1 MSVEDI
7 LIEAYR
13 EWRRLAEAE
22 GEAIRTCNW
31 SLCAACQKALQHLR
45 DRITA
50 LMPGLRAEW
59 SQSGCNR
66 AAKQQSLDETIH
78 ELIHLERDNQT
89 LLQSIR
95 EATQTKLKQFGDAR
109 FKLKKL
115 RRTYGLTSD
124 ATRSVL
130 S

>member
-1 MSVEDI
+1 MNAERD
-7 LIEAYR
+7 LLDAYR
-13 EWRRLAEAE
+13 EWRRLAETE

-31 SLCAACQKALQHLR
+31 SLCAACQKALKHLR

-59 SQSGCNR
+59 SQPGCNR
-66 AAKQQSLDETIH
+66 AAKQRALDETIK
-78 ELIHLERDNQT
+78 ELIHLERRNQT
-89 LLQSIR
+89 LLQCIR
-95 EATQTKLKQFGDAR
+95 EATQTKLKELGEATL
-109 FKLKKL
+109 KLKQL
-115 RRTYGLTSD
+115 RRSYGQTSA

>member
-1 MSVEDI
+1 MNAERD
-7 LIEAYR
+7 LLDAYR
-13 EWRRLAEAE
+13 EWRRLAETE

-45 DRITA
+45 GRITA

-59 SQSGCNR
+59 SQPGCNR
-66 AAKQQSLDETIH
+66 IAKQQSLDKTIN
-78 ELIHLERDNQT
+78 ELIHLERRNQT

-95 EATQTKLKQFGDAR
+95 EATQTKLKQLGEAGL
-109 FKLKKL
+109 KLKQL
-115 RRTYGLTSD
+115 RRSYGL
-124 ATRSVL
+124 APGGAGNVL

>member
-1 MSVEDI
+1 MNAETA
-7 LIEAYR
+7 LLEAYR
-13 EWRRLAEAE
+13 EWRRLAETE

-59 SQSGCNR
+59 SQRGCNR
-66 AAKQQSLDETIH
+66 AAKQQSLDETIL
-78 ELIHLERDNQT
+78 ELIRLGRRNQT
-89 LLQSIR
+89 LLDAVR
-95 EATQTKLKQFGDAR
+95 EAAQTKLKQLNQAR
-109 FKLKKL
+109 GNLQRLKQSYHF
-115 RRTYGLTSD
+115 TQPPAWS
-124 ATRSVL
+124 SF